1 MNHSREEWTSLSPMQ
16 SKRHECAAAAMDGR
30 IYAIGGFDGSKKL
43 SSMEAYDLIS
53 NEWTATSSLPH
64 MHTEAASLQVYIG
77 PTYSCSIANLV

>member
-53 NEWTATSSLPH
+53 NEWTATSEH
-64 MHTEAASLQVYIG
+64 EAASLQVYIG